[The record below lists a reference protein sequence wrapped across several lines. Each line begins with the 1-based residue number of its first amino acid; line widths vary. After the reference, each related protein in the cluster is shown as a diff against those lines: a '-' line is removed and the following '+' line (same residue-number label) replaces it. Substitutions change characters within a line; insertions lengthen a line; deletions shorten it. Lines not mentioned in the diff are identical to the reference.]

1 MKIIYILNSRM
12 PTERAYGIQVA
23 KMCEALAKL
32 GAEVVLL
39 FPKRDNSLKGQDCF
53 SYYGVEK
60 NFEVKQIF
68 SVDLLKYG
76 FLNIFSF
83 WLGTLSFYCGAFLY
97 ILFKMPNFKI
107 VYTRDFYAASI
118 LKILRKKIVLEIHNL
133 PKRINLFYKF
143 FLRANDKIIA
153 ITNGLKEGLI
163 ESGVDSNK
171 ILLLPDGVDLDKFN
185 IKVSKEAARDKL
197 GLPQNKNLVL
207 YVGNLY
213 KWKGVYTLALASQFL
228 SAKETIIFVGG
239 GVDEDLPKLKNFI
252 TKNNLQ
258 NIQTSGHRP
267 YSEVPYYLK
276 SADVLV
282 LPNSASDKVSEL
294 FTSPLKLFEYMAS
307 GKPIVASNLPSLRE
321 VLNDKNAFF
330 FEPDNPKD
338 LADAIKKILEN
349 RNLSNMISKQAF
361 EDVKNY
367 TWQKRAEKIL
377 NFIKS
382 ADEYAK

>member
-118 LKILRKKIVLEIHNL
+118 LIIL
-133 PKRINLFYKF
+133 
-143 FLRANDKIIA
+143 
-153 ITNGLKEGLI
+153 T
-163 ESGVDSNK
+163 
-171 ILLLPDGVDLDKFN
+171 
-185 IKVSKEAARDKL
+185 
-197 GLPQNKNLVL
+197 
-207 YVGNLY
+207 
-213 KWKGVYTLALASQFL
+213 
-228 SAKETIIFVGG
+228 
-239 GVDEDLPKLKNFI
+239 
-252 TKNNLQ
+252 
-258 NIQTSGHRP
+258 
-267 YSEVPYYLK
+267 LK
-276 SADVLV
+276 SAKKRRETNWVFLKIKIWFYM
-282 LPNSASDKVSEL
+282 SAICIN
-294 FTSPLKLFEYMAS
+294 
-307 GKPIVASNLPSLRE
+307 GKAFILLRW
-321 VLNDKNAFF
+321 
-330 FEPDNPKD
+330 P
-338 LADAIKKILEN
+338 
-349 RNLSNMISKQAF
+349 RNF
-361 EDVKNY
+361 
-367 TWQKRAEKIL
+367 
-377 NFIKS
+377 
-382 ADEYAK
+382 